1 MTEQLNISTSEIIHQ
16 LKLSCQIPDIV
27 EAIATQTVIT
37 QAAKEA
43 RIEVTEAELQQEGDK
58 LRLDKKL
65 ATAKDTWGWLNR
77 NHLSVQNF
85 EELVRNSLISKKLA
99 DHLFA
104 PQVEKFFYEN
114 RINYEAAVTYEVI
127 LEDRDLALE
136 LFYAFEEGEI
146 TFSEI
151 SRLYIQEPELRRAGG
166 YQGIRHRKDFRPE
179 VAAAVFAAN
188 PPQILKPVTSSKGIY
203 LIWVE
208 EIIKPELEEDLRQ
221 QIIDELFTGWLKA
234 KAVPLIQK
242 AQFNLNPIQTQEE
255 VKKLA

>member
-1 MTEQLNISTSEIIHQ
+1 MTEQLNISTSEIVHQ
-16 LKLSCQIPDIV
+16 LKLSCQIPEIV
-27 EAIATQTVIT
+27 EAIATQTVIN
-37 QAAKEA
+37 QAASEA
-43 RIEVTEAELQQEGDK
+43 RIEVTEAELQEEGDK
-58 LRLDKKL
+58 LRLEKKL

-77 NHLSVQNF
+77 NHLSIQDF
-85 EELVRNSLISKKLA
+85 EELVRNNLIYKKLA
-99 DHLFA
+99 NHLFA

-151 SRLYIQEPELRRAGG
+151 ARLYIQDPELRRAGG
-166 YQGIRHRKDFRPE
+166 YQGVRHRKDFRPE
-179 VAAAVFAAN
+179 VAAAVFAAS
-188 PPQILKPVTSSKGIY
+188 PLQILKPITSPKGIY

-208 EIIKPELEEDLRQ
+208 EIIQPELEDNLRQ
-221 QIIDELFTGWLKA
+221 QIIDELFTDWLKA

-242 AQFNLNPIQTQEE
+242 AQFKLDDINSTEE
-255 VKKLA
+255 VESYA

>member
-99 DHLFA
+99 DRLFS

-151 SRLYIQEPELRRAGG
+151 SRLYIQEPELRRASG
-166 YQGIRHRKDFRPE
+166 YQGVRHRKDFRPE

-242 AQFNLNPIQTQEE
+242 AQFNLNTIQTQEE
-255 VKKLA
+255 VKNLA

>member
-1 MTEQLNISTSEIIHQ
+1 MPEQLNISTSEIIHQ
-16 LKLSCQIPDIV
+16 LKLSCQIPEIV
-27 EAIATQTVIT
+27 EAIATQTVIN

-43 RIEVTEAELQQEGDK
+43 QIEVTEAELQEEGDK
-58 LRLDKKL
+58 LRLEKKL
-65 ATAKDTWGWLNR
+65 ATAKETWGWLNK
-77 NHLSVQNF
+77 NHLSVQDF
-85 EELVRNSLISKKLA
+85 EELVRNNLIYEKLA
-99 DHLFA
+99 NHLFA
-104 PQVEKFFYEN
+104 SQVEKFFYEN

-151 SRLYIQEPELRRAGG
+151 ARLYIQDSELRRAGG

-179 VAAAVFAAN
+179 IAAAVFAAN
-188 PPQILKPVTSSKGIY
+188 ALQILKPITSPKGIY

-208 EIIKPELEEDLRQ
+208 EIIQPELEEDLRQ
-221 QIIDELFTGWLKA
+221 QIIDELFTDWLKV

-242 AQFNLNPIQTQEE
+242 AQFKLDNINLQEE
-255 VKKLA
+255 VQSYA